1 MCVCDSGSQKVQH
14 LFGGFKRKIK
24 NCSTIRMNKM
34 KNSSDLER
42 APGARSIGDEFYV
55 LFIRVAELQRC
66 ENSSNSRS
74 RCTFWDPESSVLR
87 KTCSYTTYLT

>member
-14 LFGGFKRKIK
+14 LFGGFKRKIN

-42 APGARSIGDEFYV
+42 APGARSIGDELYV

-66 ENSSNSRS
+66 E
-74 RCTFWDPESSVLR
+74 
-87 KTCSYTTYLT
+87 